1 MKQNILL
8 LIAFLFIFTSCEETM
23 VPIPDVKD
31 FETDK
36 TVLVEELTG
45 VQCPNCPKGTAALE
59 QILQT
64 YGENVFAIGIHGE
77 LQADPL
83 PDSKYDF
90 RNEFARE
97 LEYFHAPYLG
107 KPAATINRR
116 QFDGEI
122 FIPVDNIDI
131 WLSLVELELEEP
143 LQIAIALDHSFDES
157 SRTINISADFVPVVD
172 LDGEYKVSVFVTESE
187 IIDLQENL
195 GVIIEDY
202 EHNHVLRHMMTK
214 FDGDSLG
221 DDLKEGD
228 QLNKSFSYT
237 VPDDFNTDHMEVVV
251 SVHRNSTENKQ
262 ILQSAGFKL
271 K

>member
-1 MKQNILL
+1 MI
-8 LIAFLFIFTSCEETM
+8 I
-23 VPIPDVKD
+23 IPDAKE
-31 FETDK
+31 FETEK

-64 YGENVFAIGIHGE
+64 YNENVFAIGIHGF

-90 RNEFARE
+90 RNKFAEDLEF
-97 LEYFHAPYLG
+97 FHSPYLG

-116 QFDGEI
+116 HFDGETY
-122 FIPVDNIDI
+122 IPVDNIDI
-131 WLSLVELELEEP
+131 WLSLVESELEEP
-143 LQIAIALDHSFDES
+143 LQIAIALDHSFDEN

-172 LDGEYKVSVFVTESE
+172 LDGEYKVSVFVTESK

-202 EHNHVLRHMMTK
+202 EHNHILRHMMTK

-228 QLNKSFSYT
+228 ELNKSFSYT
-237 VPDDFNTDHMEVVV
+237 VPAEFNTDHMEVIV